1 MTIDCIEKILIAEDD
16 FVSRRLLEKSLKNW
30 GYQVVVVEDGKS
42 ALQALQSDN
51 APQFAILDW
60 MMPGMTGVEVC
71 KAVREQ
77 KNDSYTY
84 IILLTALE
92 QIEHMVEGFESGA
105 DDYVAK
111 PFQAQELKARIK
123 VGLRILHLQRS
134 LSEHVNKLQTALDN
148 INTLEGLLPI
158 CSYCKRVR
166 DDKNYWM
173 QVEEYISVRS
183 NVDFSHSI
191 CPECYEKI
199 VIPELESE
207 EAKVAEMKKLKEN
220 ES

>member
-1 MTIDCIEKILIAEDD
+1 MTDITVERILIAEDD

-30 GYQVVVVEDGKS
+30 GYEVIVVKDGEA
-42 ALQALQSDN
+42 ALDILQGPD

-71 KAVREQ
+71 KEVRKQ
-77 KNDSYTY
+77 HHDVYTY

-92 QIEHMVEGFESGA
+92 QIEKMVEGFESGA

-123 VGLRILHLQRS
+123 VGLRILKLQRN
-134 LSEHVNKLQTALDN
+134 LSEHVKKLQTALDN
-148 INTLEGLLPI
+148 IDKLEGLLPI

-166 DDKNYWM
+166 DDKNYWS
-173 QVEEYISVRS
+173 QVEEYIADRS

-191 CPECYEKI
+191 CPDCYEDI
-199 VIPELESE
+199 VIPELEME
-207 EAKVAEMKKLKEN
+207 EKKAAELKKKF
-220 ES
+220 